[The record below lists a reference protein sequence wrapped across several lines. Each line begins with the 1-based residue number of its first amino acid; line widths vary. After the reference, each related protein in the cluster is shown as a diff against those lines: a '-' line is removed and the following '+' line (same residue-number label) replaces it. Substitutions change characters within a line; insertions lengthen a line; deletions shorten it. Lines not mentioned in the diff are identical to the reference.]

1 MICELTER
9 SVYIGTPEAAS
20 LLGVDVITLRL
31 WQERYG
37 FPADAP
43 ATPGERR
50 RVSRHEVLTLRNAM
64 RTERSIPAAI
74 KQARGS
80 AARPA
85 TRQ

>member
-37 FPADAP
+37 FPTDSTGAR
-43 ATPGERR
+43 GERR

-74 KQARGS
+74 EQARRS
-80 AARPA
+80 AARAA
-85 TRQ
+85 TGQ